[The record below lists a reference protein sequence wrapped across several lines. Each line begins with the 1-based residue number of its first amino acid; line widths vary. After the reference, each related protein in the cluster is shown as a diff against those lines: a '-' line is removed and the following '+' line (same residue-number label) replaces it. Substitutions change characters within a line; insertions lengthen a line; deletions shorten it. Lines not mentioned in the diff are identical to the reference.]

1 MVKALSEAAP
11 PVTDNKANLSNEV
24 KTMANETRVYWD
36 EYQQRWLV
44 DDHGR
49 PRQATPEEIE
59 ASLQEEL

>member
-1 MVKALSEAAP
+1 
-11 PVTDNKANLSNEV
+11 
-24 KTMANETRVYWD
+24 MANDNRVYWD